1 MEILLADHAGFCF
14 GVKRAMDMTQE
25 TIQSAD
31 KQTYSLGPLVH
42 NSQVVEYL
50 KEKGLKVLDDFN
62 EIKDLKE
69 KKIIIRSHGIPMEN
83 LMKLKEKGLDVLDCT
98 CPFVKS
104 VHDKVKEF
112 YQNDY
117 NIVIIGD
124 PKHPEVI
131 GINGWC
137 NNKAYIVND
146 IFDAENLPE
155 LDKVCVVSQT
165 TNTFEKFETLS
176 NIVKA
181 REKEVIV
188 FNTICS
194 ATNLRQKSCAEIAQK
209 VDAMIVIGGYNSSNT
224 NKLVEISKKYCH
236 NVYHVEKYDELP
248 LDEIKKYK
256 KVGITAGASTP
267 AWIIKEVK
275 DKMDNLDNE
284 EMMKAIENSVKRI
297 FRGDII
303 DGQVISVTDDEVMV
317 NIGYKSDGI
326 VNRNEL
332 SNDPQVNPKDI
343 YKEGDKIE
351 VYVVSLDD
359 GEGNLVLSTKRVE
372 SIKGWDDLEE
382 IFKNGEDV
390 NCKVTEVVKGGT
402 IAIVKGLRGFI
413 PASQISAKYVS
424 DLNQFVG
431 KNLLVKVIDFDRE
444 KKRIILSRKEIEK
457 AELEKKVNEVWNTLE
472 KGKLVEG
479 EVKRL
484 TNFGAFVDIGGIDGL
499 IHISELSW
507 RKIKHPS
514 EIVKEG
520 QKVKVY
526 ILDFDKDKNKISL
539 SLKDTMPDP
548 WETLLNNYK
557 VGDIVEGNI
566 VNLLD
571 FGAFVRL
578 NIGVDGLVHISQIS
592 NEHINRPSD
601 VLKIGDSVKVKI
613 IDINEKEKK
622 LGLSIKDAN
631 EKNNLDE
638 EKLNYNNEDI
648 NVTIEDMIQDK

>member
-1 MEILLADHAGFCF
+1 LEILLADHAGFCF

-25 TIQSAD
+25 AIQSAD
-31 KQTYSLGPLVH
+31 KQIYSLGPLVH
-42 NSQVVEYL
+42 NNQVVEYL

-69 KKIIIRSHGIPMEN
+69 EKIIIRSHGIPLEN
-83 LMKLKEKGLDVLDCT
+83 FTKLKEKGLDVLDCT

-104 VHDKVKEF
+104 IHDKVREF

-117 NIVIIGD
+117 NIVIIGE

-137 NNKAYIVND
+137 DNKAYIVND

-275 DKMDNLDNE
+275 DKMDNLNDE

>member
-176 NIVKA
+176 KIVKTKG
-181 REKEVIV
+181 KEVIV

-236 NVYHVEKYDELP
+236 NVYHIEKYDELP

-256 KVGITAGASTP
+256 KIGITAGASTP
-267 AWIIKEVK
+267 AWTIKEVK

-303 DGQVISVTDDEVMV
+303 DGKVISVTDDEVMV

>member
-1 MEILLADHAGFCF
+1 
-14 GVKRAMDMTQE
+14 
-25 TIQSAD
+25 
-31 KQTYSLGPLVH
+31 
-42 NSQVVEYL
+42 
-50 KEKGLKVLDDFN
+50 
-62 EIKDLKE
+62 
-69 KKIIIRSHGIPMEN
+69 
-83 LMKLKEKGLDVLDCT
+83 
-98 CPFVKS
+98 
-104 VHDKVKEF
+104 
-112 YQNDY
+112 
-117 NIVIIGD
+117 
-124 PKHPEVI
+124 
-131 GINGWC
+131 
-137 NNKAYIVND
+137 
-146 IFDAENLPE
+146 
-155 LDKVCVVSQT
+155 
-165 TNTFEKFETLS
+165 
-176 NIVKA
+176 
-181 REKEVIV
+181 
-188 FNTICS
+188 
-194 ATNLRQKSCAEIAQK
+194 
-209 VDAMIVIGGYNSSNT
+209 MIVIGGYNSSNT

-275 DKMDNLDNE
+275 DKMDNLNDE